1 MKDKRRSN
9 SSRYATT
16 VNVVISFCVVFRF
29 VPCSKISFIEM
40 RIFLLGL
47 VIYYICIFFII
58 RLRKSLVKVLCSSFF
73 IHSFTGR
80 SFSFLLLLRKIM
92 VFLFISSLY
101 VCVTCLYL
109 CLLIKLT
116 SKQLT
121 YALNQLKM

>member
-47 VIYYICIFFII
+47 VIYYICMFFII